1 MAIDQLQDDSVDK
14 SRQQLGYSQKL
25 TDELKD
31 QENLAERLN
40 QRYSTQVDKLK
51 SISDAFK
58 SAKDEAQSL
67 SEAIKDQ
74 LEALKKTNEYSTR
87 YAELNEKIK
96 KAGNEF
102 AENKQKSADIE
113 ANLGTKAQ
121 KLAQQYVDG
130 LTARY
135 KIDEKIN
142 ELTEKRLAYDDIRR
156 TGTDP
161 QKIEAARKEYLNA
174 GLVVRELKKQME
186 AVNQINTG
194 KGQLLKNLSQ
204 EEIAQLQAFALAQ
217 KQMDISRNTVRN
229 HQDELDILKQQLT
242 FFQKIVSYTLFYVN
256 KLKELPGIQ
265 ASLNF
270 INTQLDTI
278 GISFNAILKN
288 VLALDKTLTE
298 FGKSVQVSKEG
309 ARTLADSFQNVS
321 EKASEINKNVS
332 STQASIKNQIEANN
346 ELNKSLGTGALFTA
360 QSRLDQI
367 EIVKGMGLQ
376 GEEGAKIYGIG
387 KLNNMT
393 AHQTAVAIGDQVVNT
408 RKATGITLDYRKVLA
423 DVAKI
428 GGQLA
433 AQYKNN
439 PALLAE
445 AVTQAQ
451 LLGLTLE
458 QTAKMGSSLV
468 DDFAGSL
475 GRELEAELLT
485 GKALNLEQARYYAL
499 MGDSAK
505 AAKELMDNV
514 GGIEE
519 YQQLNVLQQKSL
531 AAAIGLTT
539 EELATSLKQQELLK
553 GTAFETQAAFEEAA
567 REAARTGDYTKLN
580 AELAQAANGEQLASQ
595 ASQISNQE
603 KFQMAIEKL
612 QETVA
617 NLVNGPF
624 GTLIDKMATLL
635 GQAGTLKFIMTGI
648 ATIIGIKMVGGLYNV
663 GLGLAKAIPKF
674 AALAAEATFT
684 NAMLTLGL
692 GVAVAAAAAAA
703 GYAIINSLSDGEA
716 SVNGAGGGG
725 GVNIPNSGTRGD
737 RNISITL
744 TNENTTYVGGQKMSQ
759 FSTEQ
764 QKIVNTRT
772 A

>member
-1 MAIDQLQDDSVDK
+1 MVDPNDPINIDLGDLQSKNAAIQNINSSFNDTKDRILDINTQLEEFNSLTSQLNEALKQQVSEIKEVNLNYVKYYELKIKAARAIDELKSGEEKFQELIGKVDISQSQKLNDVITKGIEDRRKLGEFTTLAQRAQERLNSALVDGNLTGDELVKLKDEAIKAAKDLAEKEENAIKLARLINGEYAEAGLTLSANDKKLADQALKQAFINEQLQDENKNSERRLADFEK
-14 SRQQLGYSQKL
+14 YL
-25 TDELKD
+25 TSFEK
-31 QENLAERLN
+31 
-40 QRYSTQVDKLK
+40 
-51 SISDAFK
+51 FK
-58 SAKDEAQSL
+58 SKL
-67 SEAIKDQ
+67 VFIV
-74 LEALKKTNEYSTR
+74 N
-87 YAELNEKIK
+87 KIK
-96 KAGNEF
+96 EF
-102 AENKQKSADIE
+102 
-113 ANLGTKAQ
+113 
-121 KLAQQYVDG
+121 
-130 LTARY
+130 
-135 KIDEKIN
+135 
-142 ELTEKRLAYDDIRR
+142 
-156 TGTDP
+156 
-161 QKIEAARKEYLNA
+161 
-174 GLVVRELKKQME
+174 
-186 AVNQINTG
+186 
-194 KGQLLKNLSQ
+194 
-204 EEIAQLQAFALAQ
+204 
-217 KQMDISRNTVRN
+217 
-229 HQDELDILKQQLT
+229 
-242 FFQKIVSYTLFYVN
+242 
-256 KLKELPGIQ
+256 PGIQ
-265 ASLNF
+265 TSLNF
-270 INTQLDTI
+270 INTQLDAI

-309 ARTLADSFQNVS
+309 ARTLADSFQETS
-321 EKASEINKNVS
+321 FEASQINKNVS

-346 ELNKSLGTGALFTA
+346 ELNKSLGTGALFTK
-360 QSRLDQI
+360 QSRIDQI
-367 EIVKGMGLQ
+367 ELVKGMGLQ

-408 RKATGITLDYRKVLA
+408 RKATGITLDYRKVLS
-423 DVAKI
+423 DVAKV
-428 GGQLA
+428 GGQLS

-439 PALLAE
+439 PALLAQ

-475 GRELEAELLT
+475 GKELEAELLT

-539 EELATSLKQQELLK
+539 DELATSLKQQELLK
-553 GTAFETQAAFEEAA
+553 GTAFETQAAFEEVA

-580 AELAQAANGEQLASQ
+580 AELAQAANGEELAKQ

-624 GTLIDKMATLL
+624 GTLIDKFATLL
-635 GQAGTLKFIMTGI
+635 GQAGTLKFIIGSI
-648 ATIIGIKMVGGLYNV
+648 AGIIGIKMVGGVYNV
-663 GLGLAKAIPKF
+663 GLGIAKAIPKF
-674 AALAAEATFT
+674 AALAAEATFM
-684 NAMLTLGL
+684 NAVLTGGLGL
-692 GVAVAAAAAAA
+692 VVAAAAAAA

-716 SVNGAGGGG
+716 NVSGGGG
-725 GVNIPNSGTRGD
+725 GINIPNSGAGGNRD
-737 RNISITL
+737 INITL
-744 TNENTTYVGGQKMSQ
+744 RNENKVDIGGQKMSHLNTQ
-759 FSTEQ
+759 GQ
-764 QKIVNTRT
+764 LVINTRMG
-772 A
+772 

>member
-1 MAIDQLQDDSVDK
+1 MAIDQLQNDSVDK
-14 SRQQLGYSQKL
+14 SRQQLGYSQQF
-25 TDELKD
+25 TQELKD
-31 QENLAERLN
+31 QENIASSLN
-40 QRYSTQVDKLK
+40 QIYQNNNDALKQFSTIIKN
-51 SISDAFK
+51 
-58 SAKDEAQSL
+58 AKDEAQAL

-96 KAGNEF
+96 KAGSEF
-102 AENKQKSADIE
+102 AENKQKSLNIE
-113 ANLGTKAQ
+113 QNLGTAASQ
-121 KLAQQYVDG
+121 LAQNYIDG

-142 ELTEKRLAYDDIRR
+142 ELTEKRLAFEDAKR
-156 TGTDP
+156 TGGNIDET
-161 QKIEAARKEYLNA
+161 RKEYINA
-174 GLVVRELKKQME
+174 GLIVEKLREQME
-186 AVNQINTG
+186 IVSQINTG
-194 KGQLLKNLSQ
+194 KGVYLQNLSE
-204 EEIAQLQAFALAQ
+204 EEISQLQAFALAQ
-217 KQMDISRNTVRN
+217 KQMDIARNTVRN
-229 HQDELDILKQQLT
+229 HQDELNILKEQLNSW
-242 FFQKIVSYTLFYVN
+242 QKIVSYTLLYVN
-256 KLKELPGIQ
+256 KLKELPGVQ
-265 ASLNF
+265 VSLDF
-270 INTQLDTI
+270 INKQLNTI
-278 GISFNAILKN
+278 GISFDAILKN

-309 ARTLADSFQNVS
+309 ARILADSFQETS
-321 EKASEINKNVS
+321 YRASEINKNVS

-346 ELNKSLGTGALFTA
+346 ELNKSLGTGALFTE

-367 EIVKGMGLQ
+367 ELVKGMGLQ
-376 GEEGAKIYGIG
+376 GDEGAKIYGIG

-408 RKATGITLDYRKVLA
+408 RKATGITLDYRKVLT
-423 DVAKI
+423 DVAKV

-439 PALLAE
+439 PALLAQ

-475 GRELEAELLT
+475 SKELEAELLT

-539 EELATSLKQQELLK
+539 DELATSLKQQELLK
-553 GTAFETQAAFEEAA
+553 GTVFETQEAFEQAA
-567 REAARTGDYTKLN
+567 KEAARTGDYTKLN
-580 AELAQAANGEQLASQ
+580 AQLAQAANGEQLASQ

-624 GTLIDKMATLL
+624 GTLIDKFATLL
-635 GQAGTLKFIMTGI
+635 GQAGTLKFIVASI
-648 ATIIGIKMVGGLYNV
+648 AGIIGIKMVGGLYNV
-663 GLGLAKAIPKF
+663 GLGIAKAIPKF

-684 NAMLTLGL
+684 NAMLTAGL
-692 GVAVAAAAAAA
+692 GVAVAAAAALA

-716 SVNGAGGGG
+716 SVSGAGGGG
-725 GVNIPNSGTRGD
+725 GVNVPNSGVRGD
-737 RNISITL
+737 RNVSITL
-744 TNENTTYVGGQKMSQ
+744 KNENVTYVGGQKMSQ

-764 QKIVNTRT
+764 QKTVNTRT

>member
-1 MAIDQLQDDSVDK
+1 MI
-14 SRQQLGYSQKL
+14 
-25 TDELKD
+25 
-31 QENLAERLN
+31 
-40 QRYSTQVDKLK
+40 
-51 SISDAFK
+51 
-58 SAKDEAQSL
+58 
-67 SEAIKDQ
+67 
-74 LEALKKTNEYSTR
+74 LKKKLGDINST
-87 YAELNEKIK
+87 
-96 KAGNEF
+96 
-102 AENKQKSADIE
+102 E
-113 ANLGTKAQ
+113 ATKAQ
-121 KLAQQYVDG
+121 KLAQQYVNG

-142 ELTEKRLAYDDIRR
+142 ELTEKRLAYDDVRR
-156 TGTDP
+156 TGTD
-161 QKIEAARKEYLNA
+161 QSKIEAARKEYLNA

-217 KQMDISRNTVRN
+217 KQMDIARNTVRN
-229 HQDELDILKQQLT
+229 HQDELNILEQQLNSW
-242 FFQKIVSYTLFYVN
+242 QKIVSKALLYVN
-256 KLKELPGIQ
+256 KLKELPGVQ
-265 ASLNF
+265 VSLDF
-270 INTQLDTI
+270 INKQLNTI
-278 GISFNAILKN
+278 GISFDAILKN

-309 ARTLADSFQNVS
+309 ARILADSFQETS
-321 EKASEINKNVS
+321 YRASEINKNVS

-346 ELNKSLGTGALFTA
+346 ELNKSLGTGALFTE

-367 EIVKGMGLQ
+367 ELVKGMGLQ
-376 GEEGAKIYGIG
+376 GEEGAKIYGLG

-408 RKATGITLDYRKVLA
+408 RKATGITLDYRKVLT
-423 DVAKI
+423 DVAKV

-439 PALLAE
+439 PALLAQ

-475 GRELEAELLT
+475 SKELEAELLT

-539 EELATSLKQQELLK
+539 DELATSLKQQELLK
-553 GTAFETQAAFEEAA
+553 GTSFETQAAFEEAA
-567 REAARTGDYTKLN
+567 RQAARTGDYTKLN
-580 AELAQAANGEQLASQ
+580 AQLAQAANGEQLASQ

-612 QETVA
+612 QE
-617 NLVNGPF
+617 N
-624 GTLIDKMATLL
+624 
-635 GQAGTLKFIMTGI
+635 I
-648 ATIIGIKMVGGLYNV
+648 AAY
-663 GLGLAKAIPKF
+663 
-674 AALAAEATFT
+674 
-684 NAMLTLGL
+684 
-692 GVAVAAAAAAA
+692 
-703 GYAIINSLSDGEA
+703 
-716 SVNGAGGGG
+716 
-725 GVNIPNSGTRGD
+725 
-737 RNISITL
+737 
-744 TNENTTYVGGQKMSQ
+744 
-759 FSTEQ
+759 
-764 QKIVNTRT
+764 
-772 A
+772 

>member
-1 MAIDQLQDDSVDK
+1 MAIDQLQNDSVDK
-14 SRQQLGYSQKL
+14 SRQQLGYSQQF
-25 TDELKD
+25 TQELKD
-31 QENLAERLN
+31 QENIAGNLN
-40 QRYSTQVDKLK
+40 QIYQNNNDALKQFSTIIKN
-51 SISDAFK
+51 
-58 SAKDEAQSL
+58 AKDEAQAL

-96 KAGNEF
+96 KAGSEF
-102 AENKQKSADIE
+102 AENKQKSLNIE
-113 ANLGTKAQ
+113 QNLGAAASQ
-121 KLAQQYVDG
+121 LAQNYIDG

-142 ELTEKRLAYDDIRR
+142 ELTEKRLAFEDAKRNSI
-156 TGTDP
+156 DP
-161 QKIEAARKEYLNA
+161 ALINQAREEYINA
-174 GLVVRELKKQME
+174 GLIVEKLREQME
-186 AVNQINTG
+186 IVSQINTG
-194 KGQLLKNLSQ
+194 KGVYLQNLSQ
-204 EEIAQLQAFALAQ
+204 EEISQLQAFALAQ
-217 KQMDISRNTVRN
+217 KQMDIARNTVRN
-229 HQDELDILKQQLT
+229 HQDELDILKEQLNSW
-242 FFQKIVSYTLFYVN
+242 QKIVSYTLFYVN
-256 KLKELPGIQ
+256 KLKELPGVQ
-265 ASLNF
+265 VSLDF
-270 INTQLDTI
+270 INKQLNTI
-278 GISFNAILKN
+278 GISFDAILKN

-309 ARTLADSFQNVS
+309 ARILADSFQETSYRV
-321 EKASEINKNVS
+321 SEINKNVS

-346 ELNKSLGTGALFTA
+346 ELNKSLGTGALFTE
-360 QSRLDQI
+360 QSRIDQI
-367 EIVKGMGLQ
+367 ELVKGMGLQ

-408 RKATGITLDYRKVLA
+408 RKATGITLDYRKVLT
-423 DVAKI
+423 DVAKV

-485 GKALNLEQARYYAL
+485 GKALNLEQARYFAL

-539 EELATSLKQQELLK
+539 DELATSLKQQELLK
-553 GTAFETQAAFEEAA
+553 GTVFETQAAFEEAA
-567 REAARTGDYTKLN
+567 RQAARTGDYTKLN
-580 AELAQAANGEQLASQ
+580 AQLAQAANGEQLASQ

-624 GTLIDKMATLL
+624 GTLIDKFATLL
-635 GQAGTLKFIMTGI
+635 GQAGTLKFIVGSI
-648 ATIIGIKMVGGLYNV
+648 AGIIGIKMVGGLYNV

-684 NAMLTLGL
+684 NAMLTAGL

-716 SVNGAGGGG
+716 
-725 GVNIPNSGTRGD
+725 
-737 RNISITL
+737 
-744 TNENTTYVGGQKMSQ
+744 KC
-759 FSTEQ
+759 
-764 QKIVNTRT
+764 
-772 A
+772 

>member
-1 MAIDQLQDDSVDK
+1 MAIDQLQNDSVDK
-14 SRQQLGYSQKL
+14 SRQQLGYSQQF
-25 TDELKD
+25 TQELKD
-31 QENLAERLN
+31 QENIAGNLN
-40 QRYSTQVDKLK
+40 QIYQNNNDALKQFSTIIKN
-51 SISDAFK
+51 
-58 SAKDEAQSL
+58 AKDEAQAL

-96 KAGNEF
+96 KAGSEF
-102 AENKQKSADIE
+102 AENKQKSLNIE
-113 ANLGTKAQ
+113 QNLGAAASQ
-121 KLAQQYVDG
+121 LAQNYIDG

-142 ELTEKRLAYDDIRR
+142 ELTEKRLAFEDAKR
-156 TGTDP
+156 TGGNIDET
-161 QKIEAARKEYLNA
+161 RKEYINA
-174 GLVVRELKKQME
+174 GLIVEKLREQME
-186 AVNQINTG
+186 IVSQINTG
-194 KGQLLKNLSQ
+194 KGAYLQNLSE
-204 EEIAQLQAFALAQ
+204 EEISQLQAFALAQ
-217 KQMDISRNTVRN
+217 KQMDIARNTVRN
-229 HQDELDILKQQLT
+229 HQDELDILKEQLNSW
-242 FFQKIVSYTLFYVN
+242 QKIVSYTLLYVN
-256 KLKELPGIQ
+256 KLKELPGVQ
-265 ASLNF
+265 VSLDF
-270 INTQLDTI
+270 INKQLNTI
-278 GISFNAILKN
+278 GISFDAILKN

-309 ARTLADSFQNVS
+309 ARILADSFQETS
-321 EKASEINKNVS
+321 FRASEINKNVS

-346 ELNKSLGTGALFTA
+346 ELNKSLGTGALFTE

-408 RKATGITLDYRKVLA
+408 RKATGITLDYRKVLT
-423 DVAKI
+423 DVAKV

-539 EELATSLKQQELLK
+539 DELATSLKQQELLK
-553 GTAFETQAAFEEAA
+553 GTVFETQEAFEQAA
-567 REAARTGDYTKLN
+567 KEAARTGDYTKLN
-580 AELAQAANGEQLASQ
+580 AQLAQAANGEQLASQ

-624 GTLIDKMATLL
+624 GTLIDKFATLL
-635 GQAGTLKFIMTGI
+635 GQAGTLKFIVASI
-648 ATIIGIKMVGGLYNV
+648 AGIIGIKMVGGLYNV
-663 GLGLAKAIPKF
+663 GLGIAKAIPKF

-684 NAMLTLGL
+684 NAMLTAGL

-716 SVNGAGGGG
+716 SVSGAGGGG
-725 GVNIPNSGTRGD
+725 GGVNVPNSGVRGD
-737 RNISITL
+737 RNVSIIL
-744 TNENTTYVGGQKMSQ
+744 KNENVTYVGGQKMSQ

-764 QKIVNTRT
+764 QKTVNTRT

>member
-1 MAIDQLQDDSVDK
+1 MAIDQLQNDSVDK
-14 SRQQLGYSQKL
+14 SRQQLGYSQQF
-25 TDELKD
+25 TQELKD
-31 QENLAERLN
+31 QENIAGNLN
-40 QRYSTQVDKLK
+40 QIYQNNNDALK
-51 SISDAFK
+51 QFSIIIK
-58 SAKDEAQSL
+58 NAKDEAQAL

-96 KAGNEF
+96 KAGSEF
-102 AENKQKSADIE
+102 AENKQKSLNIE
-113 ANLGTKAQ
+113 QNLGAAASQ
-121 KLAQQYVDG
+121 LAQNYIDG

-142 ELTEKRLAYDDIRR
+142 ELTEKRLAFEDAKR
-156 TGTDP
+156 TGGNIDETR
-161 QKIEAARKEYLNA
+161 EEYINA
-174 GLVVRELKKQME
+174 GLIVEKLREQME
-186 AVNQINTG
+186 IVSQINTG
-194 KGQLLKNLSQ
+194 KGAYLQNLSE
-204 EEIAQLQAFALAQ
+204 EEISQLQAFALAQ
-217 KQMDISRNTVRN
+217 KQMDIARNTVRN
-229 HQDELDILKQQLT
+229 HQDELDILKEQLNSW
-242 FFQKIVSYTLFYVN
+242 QKIVSYTLLYVN
-256 KLKELPGIQ
+256 KLKELPGVQ
-265 ASLNF
+265 VSLDF
-270 INTQLDTI
+270 INKQLNTI
-278 GISFNAILKN
+278 GISFDAILKN

-309 ARTLADSFQNVS
+309 ARILADSFQETS
-321 EKASEINKNVS
+321 YRASEINKNVS

-346 ELNKSLGTGALFTA
+346 ELNKSLGTGALFTE

-367 EIVKGMGLQ
+367 ELVKGMGLQ
-376 GEEGAKIYGIG
+376 GEEGAKIYGLG

-408 RKATGITLDYRKVLA
+408 RKATGITLDYRKVLT
-423 DVAKI
+423 DVAKV

-475 GRELEAELLT
+475 SKELEAELLT

-539 EELATSLKQQELLK
+539 DELATSLKQQELLK
-553 GTAFETQAAFEEAA
+553 GTSFETQAAFEEAA
-567 REAARTGDYTKLN
+567 RQAARTGDYTKLN
-580 AELAQAANGEQLASQ
+580 AQLAQAANGEQLASQ

-624 GTLIDKMATLL
+624 GTLIDKFATLL
-635 GQAGTLKFIMTGI
+635 GQAGTLKFIVASI
-648 ATIIGIKMVGGLYNV
+648 AGIIGIKMVGGLYNV
-663 GLGLAKAIPKF
+663 GLGIAKAIPKF

-684 NAMLTLGL
+684 NAMLTAGL

-716 SVNGAGGGG
+716 SVSGAGGGG
-725 GVNIPNSGTRGD
+725 GGVNVPNSGVRGD
-737 RNISITL
+737 RNVSIIL
-744 TNENTTYVGGQKMSQ
+744 KNENVTYVGGQKMSQ
-759 FSTEQ
+759 FNTEQ
-764 QKIVNTRT
+764 QKTVNTRT

>member
-1 MAIDQLQDDSVDK
+1 MAIDQLQNDSVDK
-14 SRQQLGYSQKL
+14 SRQQLGYSQQF
-25 TDELKD
+25 TQELKD
-31 QENLAERLN
+31 QENIAGNLN
-40 QRYSTQVDKLK
+40 QIYQNNNDALKQFSTIIKN
-51 SISDAFK
+51 
-58 SAKDEAQSL
+58 AKDEAQAL

-96 KAGNEF
+96 KAGSEF
-102 AENKQKSADIE
+102 AENKQKSLNIE
-113 ANLGTKAQ
+113 QNLGAAASQ
-121 KLAQQYVDG
+121 LAQNYIDG

-142 ELTEKRLAYDDIRR
+142 ELTEKRLAFEDAKRNSI
-156 TGTDP
+156 DP
-161 QKIEAARKEYLNA
+161 ALINQAREEYINA
-174 GLVVRELKKQME
+174 GLIVEKLREQME
-186 AVNQINTG
+186 IVSQINTG
-194 KGQLLKNLSQ
+194 KGVYLQNLSQ
-204 EEIAQLQAFALAQ
+204 EEISQLQAFALAQ
-217 KQMDISRNTVRN
+217 KQMDIARNTVRN
-229 HQDELDILKQQLT
+229 HQDELDILKEQLNSW
-242 FFQKIVSYTLFYVN
+242 QKIVSYTLFYVN
-256 KLKELPGIQ
+256 KLKELPGVQ
-265 ASLNF
+265 VSLDF
-270 INTQLDTI
+270 INKQLNTI
-278 GISFNAILKN
+278 GISFDAILKN

-309 ARTLADSFQNVS
+309 ARILADSFQETS
-321 EKASEINKNVS
+321 YRASEINKNVS

-346 ELNKSLGTGALFTA
+346 ELNKSLGTGALFTE
-360 QSRLDQI
+360 QSRIDQI
-367 EIVKGMGLQ
+367 
-376 GEEGAKIYGIG
+376 
-387 KLNNMT
+387 
-393 AHQTAVAIGDQVVNT
+393 
-408 RKATGITLDYRKVLA
+408 
-423 DVAKI
+423 
-428 GGQLA
+428 
-433 AQYKNN
+433 YKNN

-485 GKALNLEQARYYAL
+485 GKALNLEQARYFAL

-539 EELATSLKQQELLK
+539 DELATSLKQQELLK
-553 GTAFETQAAFEEAA
+553 GTVFETQAAFEEAA
-567 REAARTGDYTKLN
+567 RQAARTGDYTKLN
-580 AELAQAANGEQLASQ
+580 AQLAQAANGEQLASQ

-624 GTLIDKMATLL
+624 GTLIDKFATLL
-635 GQAGTLKFIMTGI
+635 GQAGTLKFIVGSI
-648 ATIIGIKMVGGLYNV
+648 AGIIGIKMVGGLYNV

-684 NAMLTLGL
+684 NAMLTAGL

-716 SVNGAGGGG
+716 SVSGAGGGG
-725 GVNIPNSGTRGD
+725 GGVNVPNSGVRGD
-737 RNISITL
+737 RNVSIIL
-744 TNENTTYVGGQKMSQ
+744 KNENTTYVGGQKMSQ
-759 FSTEQ
+759 FNTEQ
-764 QKIVNTRT
+764 QKTVNTRT

>member
-1 MAIDQLQDDSVDK
+1 MAIDQLQNDSVDK
-14 SRQQLGYSQKL
+14 SRQQLGYSQQF
-25 TDELKD
+25 TQELKD
-31 QENLAERLN
+31 QENIAGNLN
-40 QRYSTQVDKLK
+40 QIYQNNNDALK
-51 SISDAFK
+51 QFSIIIK
-58 SAKDEAQSL
+58 NAKDEAQAL

-96 KAGNEF
+96 KAGSEF
-102 AENKQKSADIE
+102 AENKQKSLNIE
-113 ANLGTKAQ
+113 QNLGAAASQ
-121 KLAQQYVDG
+121 LAQNYIDG

-142 ELTEKRLAYDDIRR
+142 ELTEKRLAFEDAKR
-156 TGTDP
+156 TGGNIDETR
-161 QKIEAARKEYLNA
+161 EEYINA
-174 GLVVRELKKQME
+174 GLIVEKLREQME
-186 AVNQINTG
+186 IVSQINTG
-194 KGQLLKNLSQ
+194 KGAYLQNLSE
-204 EEIAQLQAFALAQ
+204 EEISQLQAFALAQ
-217 KQMDISRNTVRN
+217 KQMDIARNTVRN
-229 HQDELDILKQQLT
+229 HQDELDILKEQLNSW
-242 FFQKIVSYTLFYVN
+242 QKIVSYTLLYVN
-256 KLKELPGIQ
+256 KLKELPGVQ
-265 ASLNF
+265 VSLDF
-270 INTQLDTI
+270 INKQLNTI
-278 GISFNAILKN
+278 GISFDAILKN

-309 ARTLADSFQNVS
+309 ARILADSFQETS
-321 EKASEINKNVS
+321 YRASEINKNVS

-346 ELNKSLGTGALFTA
+346 ELNKSLGTGALFTE

-367 EIVKGMGLQ
+367 ELVKGMGLQ
-376 GEEGAKIYGIG
+376 GEEGAKIYGLG

-408 RKATGITLDYRKVLA
+408 RKATGITLDYRKVLT
-423 DVAKI
+423 DVAKV

-475 GRELEAELLT
+475 SKELEAELLT

-539 EELATSLKQQELLK
+539 DELATSLKQQELLK
-553 GTAFETQAAFEEAA
+553 GTSFETQAAFEEAA
-567 REAARTGDYTKLN
+567 RQAARTGDYTKLN
-580 AELAQAANGEQLASQ
+580 AQLAQAANGEQLASQ

-624 GTLIDKMATLL
+624 GTLIDKFATLL
-635 GQAGTLKFIMTGI
+635 GQAGTLKFIVASI
-648 ATIIGIKMVGGLYNV
+648 AGIIGIKMVGGLYNV
-663 GLGLAKAIPKF
+663 GLGIAKAIPKF

-684 NAMLTLGL
+684 NAMLTAGL
-692 GVAVAAAAAAA
+692 GVAVAAVAAAA

-716 SVNGAGGGG
+716 SVSGAGGGG
-725 GVNIPNSGTRGD
+725 GVNVPNSGAGGNRD
-737 RNISITL
+737 INITL
-744 TNENTTYVGGQKMSQ
+744 KNENTTNIGGQKMSHLNTQ
-759 FSTEQ
+759 GQ
-764 QKIVNTRT
+764 LVINTRMG
-772 A
+772 

>member
-1 MAIDQLQDDSVDK
+1 MAIDQLQNDSVDK
-14 SRQQLGYSQKL
+14 SRQQLGYSQQF
-25 TDELKD
+25 TQELKD
-31 QENLAERLN
+31 QESIAKQLN
-40 QRYSTQVDKLK
+40 GIYSQNNDALK
-51 SISDAFK
+51 QFSTIIK
-58 SAKDEAQSL
+58 NAKDEAQAL

-74 LEALKKTNEYSTR
+74 LEALKKTNEYSSR

-96 KAGNEF
+96 KAGSEF
-102 AENKQKSADIE
+102 AENKQKSLNIE
-113 ANLGTKAQ
+113 QNLGTAASQ
-121 KLAQQYVDG
+121 LAQNYVDG

-135 KIDEKIN
+135 KIEEKIN
-142 ELTEKRLAYDDIRR
+142 ELTEKRLAFEDAKR
-156 TGTDP
+156 TGGNIDETR
-161 QKIEAARKEYLNA
+161 EEYINA
-174 GLVVRELKKQME
+174 GLIVEKLREQME
-186 AVNQINTG
+186 IVSQINTG
-194 KGQLLKNLSQ
+194 KGVYLQNLSE
-204 EEIAQLQAFALAQ
+204 EEISQLQAFALAQ
-217 KQMDISRNTVRN
+217 KQMDIARNTVRN
-229 HQDELDILKQQLT
+229 HQDELNILKEQLNSW
-242 FFQKIVSYTLFYVN
+242 QKIVSYTLLYVN
-256 KLKELPGIQ
+256 KLKELPGVQ
-265 ASLNF
+265 VSLDF
-270 INTQLDTI
+270 INKQLNTI
-278 GISFNAILKN
+278 GISFDAILKN

-309 ARTLADSFQNVS
+309 ARILADSFQETS
-321 EKASEINKNVS
+321 YRASEINKNVS

-346 ELNKSLGTGALFTA
+346 ELNKSLGTGALFTE

-367 EIVKGMGLQ
+367 ELVKGMGLQ
-376 GEEGAKIYGIG
+376 GDEGAKIYGIG

-408 RKATGITLDYRKVLA
+408 RKATGITLDYRKVLT
-423 DVAKI
+423 DVAKV

-439 PALLAE
+439 PALLAQ

-475 GRELEAELLT
+475 SKELEAELLT

-539 EELATSLKQQELLK
+539 DELATSLKQQELLK
-553 GTAFETQAAFEEAA
+553 GTVFETQEAFEQAA
-567 REAARTGDYTKLN
+567 KEAARTGDRTKLN
-580 AELAQAANGEQLASQ
+580 AQLAQAANGEQLTSQ
-595 ASQISNQE
+595 ASQIDNQE

-617 NLVNGPF
+617 NVVNGPF
-624 GTLIDKMATLL
+624 GKLIDKMAILL
-635 GQAGTLKFIMTGI
+635 GQAGTLKFIFGGI
-648 ATIIGIKMVGGLYNV
+648 AAIIGVKMVSGLFA
-663 GLGLAKAIPKF
+663 LGAPFSKLIAKTMIF
-674 AALAAEATFT
+674 AAEATFA
-684 NAMLTLGL
+684 NAALTLGA
-692 GVAVAAAAAAA
+692 GVALAAAAAAV
-703 GYAIINSLSDGEA
+703 GYGIINSLSDGES
-716 SVNGAGGGG
+716 SVSGAGGGGG
-725 GVNIPNSGTRGD
+725 GVNIPNSGARGD
-737 RNISITL
+737 KNININL

-764 QKIVNTRT
+764 QKTVNTRT
-772 A
+772 S

>member
-1 MAIDQLQDDSVDK
+1 MAIDQLQNDSVDK
-14 SRQQLGYSQKL
+14 SRQQLGYSQQF
-25 TDELKD
+25 TQELKD
-31 QENLAERLN
+31 QENIAGNLN
-40 QRYSTQVDKLK
+40 QIYQNNNDALK
-51 SISDAFK
+51 QFSIIIK
-58 SAKDEAQSL
+58 NAKDEAQAL

-96 KAGNEF
+96 KAGSEF
-102 AENKQKSADIE
+102 AENKQKSLNIE
-113 ANLGTKAQ
+113 QNLGAAASQ
-121 KLAQQYVDG
+121 LAQNYIDG

-142 ELTEKRLAYDDIRR
+142 ELTEKRLAFEDAKR
-156 TGTDP
+156 TGGNIDETR
-161 QKIEAARKEYLNA
+161 EEYINA
-174 GLVVRELKKQME
+174 GLIVEKLREQME
-186 AVNQINTG
+186 IVSQINTG
-194 KGQLLKNLSQ
+194 KGAYLQNLSE
-204 EEIAQLQAFALAQ
+204 EEISQLQAFALAQ
-217 KQMDISRNTVRN
+217 KQMDIARNTVRN
-229 HQDELDILKQQLT
+229 HQDELDILKEQLNSW
-242 FFQKIVSYTLFYVN
+242 QKIVSYTLLYVN
-256 KLKELPGIQ
+256 KLKELPGVQ
-265 ASLNF
+265 VSLDF
-270 INTQLDTI
+270 INKQLNTI
-278 GISFNAILKN
+278 GISFDAILKN

-309 ARTLADSFQNVS
+309 ARILADSFQETS
-321 EKASEINKNVS
+321 YRASEINKNVS

-346 ELNKSLGTGALFTA
+346 ELNKSLGTGALFTE

-367 EIVKGMGLQ
+367 ELVKGMGLQ
-376 GEEGAKIYGIG
+376 GEEGAKIYGLG

-408 RKATGITLDYRKVLA
+408 RKATGITLDYRKVLT
-423 DVAKI
+423 DVAKV

-475 GRELEAELLT
+475 SKELEAELLT

-539 EELATSLKQQELLK
+539 DELATSLKQQELLK
-553 GTAFETQAAFEEAA
+553 GTSFETQAAFEEAA
-567 REAARTGDYTKLN
+567 RQAARTGDYTKLN
-580 AELAQAANGEQLASQ
+580 AQLAQAANGEQLASQ

-624 GTLIDKMATLL
+624 GTLIDKFATLL
-635 GQAGTLKFIMTGI
+635 GQAGTLKFIVGSI
-648 ATIIGIKMVGGLYNV
+648 AGIIGIKMVGGLYNV
-663 GLGLAKAIPKF
+663 GLGIAKAIPKF

-684 NAMLTLGL
+684 NAMLTAGL
-692 GVAVAAAAAAA
+692 GVAVAAVAAAA

-716 SVNGAGGGG
+716 SVSGAGGGG
-725 GVNIPNSGTRGD
+725 GVNVPNSGAGGNRD
-737 RNISITL
+737 INITL
-744 TNENTTYVGGQKMSQ
+744 KNENTTNIGGQKMSHLNTQ
-759 FSTEQ
+759 GQ
-764 QKIVNTRT
+764 LVINTRMG
-772 A
+772 